1 MWARASMR
9 RARRGR
15 PARRAPPSCH
25 LRSSAPSCH
34 RYAVRRHGRGSVRM
48 RGRARSIRASW
59 FCGPRAATR
68 TSRTTRVS
76 VSGTRHAVARGACGT
91 SSDARAGERDRVRPA
106 AMVLASRRARARTG
120 DWLPGRMDAAGGAS
134 EAGGERGRRRRHAHL
149 TKTTSRD
156 GTTDDSDALFL
167 MGTFLIYYVPLV
179 SEEKTKRE
187 QLNQRGYS
195 RSLCAS
201 PLQPHTFP
209 HRTEPH
215 TGSLLR
221 PAHTPSPIL

>member
-1 MWARASMR
+1 
-9 RARRGR
+9 
-15 PARRAPPSCH
+15 
-25 LRSSAPSCH
+25 
-34 RYAVRRHGRGSVRM
+34 M

-134 EAGGERGRRRRHAHL
+134 EAGGERGLRRRRAHL
-149 TKTTSRD
+149 TKTTRD

-167 MGTFLIYYVPLV
+167 MGTFLIYRATHGRVAWVKRITPTPGPRTPTYTLSRTTPFARHGTRHAPGTQLRLRRTRR
-179 SEEKTKRE
+179 EEHGGDGSSRMPAAAGCGGG
-187 QLNQRGYS
+187 RGG
-195 RSLCAS
+195 A
-201 PLQPHTFP
+201 P
-209 HRTEPH
+209 
-215 TGSLLR
+215 G
-221 PAHTPSPIL
+221 